1 MRVLK
6 VWGLAQILNILPYL
20 YFLKE
25 SIGWEVMGYVGIFS
39 FIGGL
44 PVLLA
49 FALNDCL
56 MVINKRTGKQTF
68 ITVLVLWP
76 IFVACGACIMA
87 TAFHAEWTDAWPFIL
102 IPTIATVLA
111 LIRFKKLFLVD
122 SVDEASY

>member
-39 FIGGL
+39 LIGGL

-49 FALNDCL
+49 FAINDSL

-76 IFVACGACIMA
+76 IFVSCGACIMA

>member
-6 VWGLAQILNILPYL
+6 VWGLAQILNLVPYL
-20 YFLKE
+20 YFLKV

-49 FALNDCL
+49 FAINESF
-56 MVINKRTGKQTF
+56 MVINNRTGKQTF
-68 ITVLVLWP
+68 ITILVLWP
-76 IFVACGACIMA
+76 IFAACGAYTLA
-87 TAFHAEWTDAWPFIL
+87 VAFHVEWSDSWPFVL
-102 IPTIATVLA
+102 IPTIATVIA
-111 LIRFKKLFLVD
+111 IVRYRKLFLVD